1 MKRLIFLFI
10 VVCSVSCSK
19 NKINLDYNTLS
30 SYSIVTENKS
40 KYIADTLNV
49 YLKKSFGIKLPVES
63 NIKKNNYIHLKYDSK
78 VKDDFISFN
87 FSENAITI
95 LANNNKMLAYGV
107 YDFLEKYFGIRWYS
121 TDLTLIPKL
130 KEIEIPLSKEIIY
143 KPPVTTRTVHSRLFY
158 KDSSFA
164 DKLKMSNEA
173 FPNYVPN
180 ARVHTF
186 HRFMPFEKFYLDH
199 PEYYALRNGKRL
211 ATQLCLTNEDVF
223 EIVRDSVA
231 SFFNKNPLSSVI
243 SVSQDDNTQYCT
255 CENCSKIDE
264 KEKSPAGSMIYF
276 VNKIARLFPEKT
288 ISTLAYQYTRKPP
301 LTKPDSNVLI
311 TLCSIECDRSI
322 PISEGCKD
330 FESDLI
336 GWSKLTENI
345 RIWDYTTQFTNFL
358 APFPNWGTIKPNIN
372 LFVNSNAKW
381 IFEQHSNNPSELFEL
396 RSYLMAKLLWNPN
409 LDSDLVIKDF
419 TNGYYGEGG
428 EYIVE
433 YIEEIQNQLNI
444 AKPFFL
450 FLYGDPSQAFD
461 SYLSPKNLTNYDN
474 LYKKA
479 LLSVP
484 KNSDYYSRIER
495 SRLSIDYAI
504 LEAYR
509 KNFSKEYPLKLT
521 SNGITDI
528 NPKVNKRINNFYRV
542 ASSNDI
548 TLMNEMGFSVEEY
561 VFNYKKALK
570 LASKNNLASLKKVTL
585 LTNPKKYAKE
595 DPQVLTD
602 GALGGNSFY
611 SNWLGFEGNDLEA
624 VVDLGSSNFI
634 NNISMNFLQ
643 VTNHIVFYPLD
654 VQFEISK
661 DSISW
666 KNLPIITNQKKL
678 NSKSKVNDIQT
689 FSQNVNNEKAR
700 YIRIKAKNIKK
711 APFWHHGADLPAWIF
726 ADELIVE

>member
-1 MKRLIFLFI
+1 MKRLIVLFI
-10 VVCSVSCSK
+10 VILFLSCSK
-19 NKINLDYNTLS
+19 NKINLDSDTLS
-30 SYSIVTENKS
+30 RYSIVIENEN
-40 KYIADTLNV
+40 KYIADSLNV
-49 YLKKSFGIKLPVES
+49 YLKKSLGVELS
-63 NIKKNNYIHLKYDSK
+63 IANKIEQKNYILLKYNSK
-78 VKDDFISFN
+78 IKDDFISFN
-87 FSENAITI
+87 FSKNTISI
-95 LANNNKMLAYGV
+95 LANSSKMLSYGL
-107 YDFLEKYFGIRWYS
+107 YEFLEKFIGIRWYS
-121 TDLTLIPKL
+121 SDYTLIPEIKS
-130 KEIEIPLSKEIIY
+130 IEIPINKEIIY
-143 KPPVTTRTVHSRLFY
+143 KPAISTRTVHSRLFY

-164 DKLKMSNEA
+164 EKLKVSNEA

-186 HRFMPFEKFYLDH
+186 HRFLPFEKFYLDH

-211 ATQLCLTNEDVF
+211 ATQLCLTNNDVF
-223 EIVRDSVA
+223 EIVKDSVG
-231 SFFNKNPLSSVI
+231 SFFNKHPLSTVI
-243 SVSQDDNTQYCT
+243 SVSQDDNTQYCM
-255 CENCSKIDE
+255 CEDCSKIHK
-264 KEKSPAGSMIYF
+264 KENSPAGSMIYF
-276 VNKIARLFPEKT
+276 VNKIAKLFPEKT

-301 LTKPDSNVLI
+301 LTKPESNVLI

-322 PISEGCKD
+322 PIDEGCKD
-330 FESDLI
+330 FESDLK

-372 LFVNSNAKW
+372 LFVNNNAKW

-396 RSYLMAKLLWNPN
+396 RSYLMAKLLWNPS
-409 LDSDLVIKDF
+409 LDSDLVIRDF
-419 TNGYYGEGG
+419 TNGYYGKGG
-428 EYIVE
+428 IYIVK

-461 SYLSPKNLTNYDN
+461 SYLSPKNLTYYDN

-479 LLSVP
+479 LISVS
-484 KNSDYYSRIER
+484 KDSDYYKRIER

-509 KNFSKEYPLKLT
+509 KNFSKDYPLKLT
-521 SNGITDI
+521 NNGIMDI
-528 NPKVNKRINNFYRV
+528 NPMVKERLNNFYKV
-542 ASSNDI
+542 ATLNNI
-548 TLMNEMGFSVEEY
+548 TLMNEMGFTVEEY
-561 VFNYKKALK
+561 VINFKKALK
-570 LASKNNLASLKKVTL
+570 LASKNNIASLKKVSL
-585 LTNPKKYAKE
+585 LTNPKKYANE

-611 SNWLGFEGNDLEA
+611 SNWLGFEGNDMDA
-624 VVDLGSSNFI
+624 IVDLDSINYV

-643 VTNHIVFYPLD
+643 VTNHIVFYPLN

-666 KNLPIITNQKKL
+666 KKLPIITNQKKL

-689 FSQNVNNEKAR
+689 FSQLVNNEKVR

-711 APFWHHGADLPAWIF
+711 APFWHHGANLPSWIF